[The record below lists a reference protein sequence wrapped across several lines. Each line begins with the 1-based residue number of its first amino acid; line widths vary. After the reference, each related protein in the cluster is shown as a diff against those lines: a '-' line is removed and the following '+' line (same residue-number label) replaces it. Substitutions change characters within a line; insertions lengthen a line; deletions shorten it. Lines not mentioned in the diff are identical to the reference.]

1 MPFWSRRRRGMRD
14 IDIDIAIA
22 ARADPSLLAPYQTIL
37 SSEFGAARAANSP
50 SADSRPSTRATNAA
64 RADQGPAPVTQRRP
78 ASARISQLYDDIVH
92 QLNTMAGHRR
102 STRTSSDESD
112 KADEAR
118 QGTIMSGRFGAARDR
133 QLAASQPQD
142 LGRAGDAANVP
153 QPTATNRPVGQQTT
167 MSGVFGAA
175 AGARAAGRRRLSSA
189 ASSGSNATRS
199 GCPRV
204 SGACSGASL
213 RRCSGATELNRS
225 AALGQP
231 AVDEHDYMEKTGP
244 GSLASSV
251 SSDGGVWIAGQAPRS
266 PGERGYLRAAVRD
279 MEDRF
284 DNPSRGPEFVVMGRT
299 IGSAVRIR
307 FDDL

>member
-22 ARADPSLLAPYQTIL
+22 ARADPSLLAPYQSML
-37 SSEFGAARAANSP
+37 SSEFDPR
-50 SADSRPSTRATNAA
+50 
-64 RADQGPAPVTQRRP
+64 PAPVTQRRP
-78 ASARISQLYDDIVH
+78 ASARISQLYDDIVQ
-92 QLNTMAGHRR
+92 QLNTMAAHRR

-118 QGTIMSGRFGAARDR
+118 QGTTMSGRFGAARDR
-133 QLAASQPQD
+133 QLAAAQPKD
-142 LGRAGDAANVP
+142 LNRAGDAANVP
-153 QPTATNRPVGQQTT
+153 QPTATNRPVGQQTI

-175 AGARAAGRRRLSSA
+175 AG
-189 ASSGSNATRS
+189 
-199 GCPRV
+199 
-204 SGACSGASL
+204 GASL
-213 RRCSGATELNRS
+213 RRCSGATELDRS
-225 AALGQP
+225 AAFGQP
-231 AVDEHDYMEKTGP
+231 VVNEHDYMEKTGP

>member
-22 ARADPSLLAPYQTIL
+22 ARADPSLLAPYHSML
-37 SSEFGAARAANSP
+37 SSEFGAARAANPP
-50 SADSRPSTRATNAA
+50 SEDSRPSTRATHAS
-64 RADQGPAPVTQRRP
+64 RADPRPAPVTQRRP
-78 ASARISQLYDDIVH
+78 ASARISQLYDDIVQ
-92 QLNTMAGHRR
+92 QLNTMAAHRR

-118 QGTIMSGRFGAARDR
+118 QGTTMSGRFGAARDR
-133 QLAASQPQD
+133 
-142 LGRAGDAANVP
+142 
-153 QPTATNRPVGQQTT
+153 
-167 MSGVFGAA
+167 
-175 AGARAAGRRRLSSA
+175 
-189 ASSGSNATRS
+189 
-199 GCPRV
+199 
-204 SGACSGASL
+204 
-213 RRCSGATELNRS
+213 ATELDRS

-231 AVDEHDYMEKTGP
+231 AVNEHDYMEKTGP